1 MCLVFHVFYI
11 PPWASLLSVFHSML
25 MKRCYLQFLEFVC
38 FWRTTV
44 FRLSQIKKTLLSSSI
59 KRLHVFSEHMEGR
72 NKCLQID
79 CDMLVFY
86 ILVKFIPNVFLSENG
101 CCSSRPYRKCHFYC
115 PVFTNPG
122 ISILLPLIFS
132 LSCISKVHMLYWARV
147 HICIYIF
154 WGSKLKSFRTYTSKS
169 LPQFACVS
177 QAAYHFP
184 PKTSL
189 AQRCF

>member
-1 MCLVFHVFYI
+1 
-11 PPWASLLSVFHSML
+11 

-44 FRLSQIKKTLLSSSI
+44 FRLSQITKTLLSSSI
-59 KRLHVFSEHMEGR
+59 KRLHVFSERMEGR

-101 CCSSRPYRKCHFYC
+101 CCSSRLYRKCHFYC

-132 LSCISKVHMLYWARV
+132 LSCISKVHMLYWACV

-154 WGSKLKSFRTYTSKS
+154 EEVNWKASEPTHQKVCHS
-169 LPQFACVS
+169 LL
-177 QAAYHFP
+177 AYHRQLIIFP
-184 PKTSL
+184 PKPHWHNGAFSVANTTSYW
-189 AQRCF
+189 CWVSEGSV